1 MTHLL
6 GRQDCIDS
14 LRRDLI
20 DLQGAVLD
28 VFSKTGPVRFPSWKF
43 PDKLSCNLDLVSLL
57 EEYDYVDGDEEFS
70 QHSHIVLQEL
80 LIDRLMLLLQSFNI
94 HAELL
99 LEKQRALSS
108 DQKETS
114 VSIGPVVKCYW
125 RNLLQLSC
133 QQAKES
139 TSNGQQPPSQQS
151 PSITRTAANTTTI
164 NTHKTQSTS
173 MTSIQKTTTNT
184 PASTPATFQHERASA
199 AGSCVSI
206 HTVGCQTVESAL
218 VPCEACACVQ
228 AVMKESSDALVSLCQ
243 SLGLP
248 CSIQGFLEAV
258 EETQQLGRLS
268 ACDISQWAS
277 EQRRDMS
284 RVGKH
289 VLEVRETVEPLKKKL
304 KETEMER
311 EKLRKQLSETVKR
324 EKEERRKMEEEWEC
338 RMQEVKS
345 RAEETVRRLKQEK
358 EELKRGITLLEDRNS
373 ELTAELNLQTEA
385 KQSLEYERATLQEEV
400 RRLHSLENMLREVE
414 ESRQNLEKE
423 LRSTQTLLD
432 KESAKNHSVRRQHEA
447 LQVKQAALRKH
458 LDVLVQQTEDL
469 HSSLEECED
478 EKADLANKLTQIIQ
492 EKDALQEQFTQQQ
505 SHCSS
510 QSTEKQQQQ
519 TQITELKESV
529 SHLKQML
536 EEASQRERILVAFP
550 ELNPQAA
557 PQTTGDVMCDMEQQ
571 LKANSVRIRIL
582 QQENITL
589 SNSLT
594 RLKDREEKQRSSD
607 SGIVEIDRSR
617 EAPVMGPLVN
627 PSTPSSTSP
636 SSILHHQTLCLSL
649 QQDVDVEERYMNI
662 RQAARIRSAGTR
674 RRRK

>member
-57 EEYDYVDGDEEFS
+57 EEYDYVDGEEEFS
-70 QHSHIVLQEL
+70 QHSHIVLLEL
-80 LIDRLMLLLQSFNI
+80 LIDRLMLLLQSFNV

-108 DQKETS
+108 GQNESS
-114 VSIGPVVKCYW
+114 VSIGPVVKHFW
-125 RNLLQLSC
+125 NNLLQLNNKE
-133 QQAKES
+133 QES
-139 TSNGQQPPSQQS
+139 TSGQQPPSQRS
-151 PSITRTAANTTTI
+151 SFITRTAANTPTI

-173 MTSIQKTTTNT
+173 M
-184 PASTPATFQHERASA
+184 ASTHKTISGTPDSSSHHRRA
-199 AGSCVSI
+199 VS
-206 HTVGCQTVESAL
+206 CQTVESAL

-248 CSIQGFLEAV
+248 CSMQSFLEAV
-258 EETQQLGRLS
+258 EETKQLGRLS

-277 EQRRDMS
+277 EQRKDMS

-289 VLEVRETVEPLKKKL
+289 VLEVRETVQPLKKKL

-324 EKEERRKMEEEWEC
+324 EKEERRKMEEECER
-338 RMQEVKS
+338 RMQEVKVKG
-345 RAEETVRRLKQEK
+345 EEAVRRLKEEK
-358 EELKRGITLLEDRNS
+358 EELKTGVTLLEDKNS
-373 ELTAELNLQTEA
+373 ELTAELDLQTEA
-385 KQSLEYERATLQEEV
+385 KQSLECERAALQEQV
-400 RRLHSLENMLREVE
+400 HHLHSSLETMLKEVE
-414 ESRQNLEKE
+414 ENRKDLEKE
-423 LRSTQTLLD
+423 LRSTQALLD
-432 KESAKNHSVRRQHEA
+432 KESAKNHSVQRQHEA
-447 LQVKQAALRKH
+447 LQAKQAALRKH

-492 EKDALQEQFTQQQ
+492 EKDTLQEQLTQQQ
-505 SHCSS
+505 SRCSS
-510 QSTEKQQQQ
+510 LCIEKQMQQ
-519 TQITELKESV
+519 TQITELEESMSRLKE
-529 SHLKQML
+529 ML
-536 EEASQRERILVAFP
+536 EEAAQRERILVAFP

-571 LKANSVRIRIL
+571 LKANSLRIRVL
-582 QQENITL
+582 QQENSSL
-589 SNSLT
+589 SNSLA
-594 RLKDREEKQRSSD
+594 RLKDREEKQRSTD
-607 SGIVEIDRSR
+607 SGIVEMDRSR
-617 EAPVMGPLVN
+617 EDAAMGPLDIS
-627 PSTPSSTSP
+627 STSSPTSP

-649 QQDVDVEERYMNI
+649 HQDVEERYMNI

>member
-28 VFSKTGPVRFPSWKF
+28 VFSKTGPIRFPSWKF

-57 EEYDYVDGDEEFS
+57 EEYDYVDGEEEFS
-70 QHSHIVLQEL
+70 QHSHIVLLEL
-80 LIDRLMLLLQSFNI
+80 LMDRLMLLLQSFNV
-94 HAELL
+94 HTELL
-99 LEKQRALSS
+99 LENPSALSS
-108 DQKETS
+108 GQNESS
-114 VSIGPVVKCYW
+114 VSIGPVVKRFW
-125 RNLLQLSC
+125 NNLLQLSNPQT
-133 QQAKES
+133 QQS
-139 TSNGQQPPSQQS
+139 TSGQQPPSQRS
-151 PSITRTAANTTTI
+151 SFMTRTAANTPTI

-173 MTSIQKTTTNT
+173 IASTHKTTS
-184 PASTPATFQHERASA
+184 STPDSSAHHRRASA
-199 AGSCVSI
+199 AGSCVSRSP
-206 HTVGCQTVESAL
+206 HAVSCQTVESSL

-248 CSIQGFLEAV
+248 CSMQGFLEAV

-277 EQRRDMS
+277 EQRKDMS

-311 EKLRKQLSETVKR
+311 DKLRKQLSETVRR
-324 EKEERRKMEEEWEC
+324 EKEERRKMEEECER
-338 RMQEVKS
+338 RMQEVKVKG
-345 RAEETVRRLKQEK
+345 EEAVRRLK
-358 EELKRGITLLEDRNS
+358 EELKRGVTLLEDKNS
-373 ELTAELNLQTEA
+373 ELTAELILQTEA
-385 KQSLEYERATLQEEV
+385 KQSLECERAALQEQV
-400 RRLHSLENMLREVE
+400 HHLHNSLETMLKEVE
-414 ESRQNLEKE
+414 ESRTNLEKD

-432 KESAKNHSVRRQHEA
+432 KESAKNHSVQRQHEA
-447 LQVKQAALRKH
+447 LQVKQTALRKH
-458 LDVLVQQTEDL
+458 LNVLVQQTEDL
-469 HSSLEECED
+469 HNSLEECED
-478 EKADLANKLTQIIQ
+478 EKADLANKLAEIVQ
-492 EKDALQEQFTQQQ
+492 ERDTLQEQLAQQQ
-505 SHCSS
+505 SRCSS
-510 QSTEKQQQQ
+510 LCIEKQRQQ
-519 TQITELKESV
+519 TQMTELEERMSRLKET
-529 SHLKQML
+529 L
-536 EEASQRERILVAFP
+536 EEAAQRERILVAFP

-571 LKANSVRIRIL
+571 LKANSVRIRVL
-582 QQENITL
+582 QTENVSL
-589 SNSLT
+589 SNSLD

-607 SGIVEIDRSR
+607 SGIVEMDRSR
-617 EAPVMGPLVN
+617 EAAAMGPLE
-627 PSTPSSTSP
+627 SSSTSSP
-636 SSILHHQTLCLSL
+636 SSSSSILHHQTLCLSPH
-649 QQDVDVEERYMNI
+649 QDVEERYMHI

>member
-1 MTHLL
+1 MAHLL

-80 LIDRLMLLLQSFNI
+80 LIDRLMLLLQSFNL

-108 DQKETS
+108 EQNETS
-114 VSIGPVVKCYW
+114 VSIGPVVKRYW
-125 RNLLQLSC
+125 KNLLQLNS
-133 QQAKES
+133 QQKQES
-139 TSNGQQPPSQQS
+139 TSNAQQPLSQQNQ
-151 PSITRTAANTTTI
+151 SITITAANTSSI

-173 MTSIQKTTTNT
+173 MNSIHKTTTNT
-184 PASTPATFQHERASA
+184 PASSPHHEGAST
-199 AGSCVSI
+199 AGSSVST

-228 AVMKESSDALVSLCQ
+228 EAMKESSDALVSLCQ

-248 CSIQGFLEAV
+248 CSMQGFLEAV
-258 EETQQLGRLS
+258 EEAQQLGGLS

-277 EQRRDMS
+277 EQRRDIS

-304 KETEMER
+304 KVTEMER
-311 EKLRKQLSETVKR
+311 EKLRKQLAETVKR
-324 EKEERRKMEEEWEC
+324 EKEERKKMEEEWEH

-345 RAEETVRRLKQEK
+345 KAEDVLKRLKQEK
-358 EELKRGITLLEDRNS
+358 EDLKRGVTLLEDRNS

-385 KQSLEYERATLQEEV
+385 KQSLEYERATLQKEV
-400 RRLHSLENMLREVE
+400 HHLHSLENMFREVE

-432 KESAKNHSVRRQHEA
+432 KESAKNQSVQHQHEA

-458 LDVLVQQTEDL
+458 LDVLVEQTEDL
-469 HSSLEECED
+469 HSSLEQSED
-478 EKADLANKLTQIIQ
+478 EKADLANKLTQVTQ
-492 EKDALQEQFTQQQ
+492 ENNALQEQLTQQQ

-510 QSTEKQQQQ
+510 LSTEKQKLQ
-519 TQITELKESV
+519 TQIPELEERLSRLKE
-529 SHLKQML
+529 ML
-536 EEASQRERILVAFP
+536 EEANQRERILVAFP

-582 QQENITL
+582 QQENVTL
-589 SNSLT
+589 SNSLA
-594 RLKDREEKQRSSD
+594 RLKDREEKQRSSI
-607 SGIVEIDRSR
+607 SGIAEMDRSS
-617 EAPVMGPLVN
+617 EAPVMGHLDN
-627 PSTPSSTSP
+627 SSTPSTTSSPSSP

-649 QQDVDVEERYMNI
+649 QQNVEERYMNI

>member
-57 EEYDYVDGDEEFS
+57 EEYDYVDGEEEFS
-70 QHSHIVLQEL
+70 QHSHIVLLEL
-80 LIDRLMLLLQSFNI
+80 LIDRLMLLLQSFNV

-108 DQKETS
+108 GQNESS
-114 VSIGPVVKCYW
+114 VSIGPVVKRFW
-125 RNLLQLSC
+125 NNLLQLNNIHV
-133 QQAKES
+133 QES
-139 TSNGQQPPSQQS
+139 TSGKQHPSQQS
-151 PSITRTAANTTTI
+151 SFITRTAANTPTI
-164 NTHKTQSTS
+164 NMHKTKSTS
-173 MTSIQKTTTNT
+173 ITSTNKTTL
-184 PASTPATFQHERASA
+184 STPDSSSHLRRA
-199 AGSCVSI
+199 VS
-206 HTVGCQTVESAL
+206 CQTVESAL
-218 VPCEACACVQ
+218 VPCQACACVQ

-248 CSIQGFLEAV
+248 CSMQGFLEAV
-258 EETQQLGRLS
+258 EETQQLGRLT

-277 EQRRDMS
+277 EQRKDMS

-324 EKEERRKMEEEWEC
+324 EKEERRKMEEECEH
-338 RMQEVKS
+338 RMQEVKVKG
-345 RAEETVRRLKQEK
+345 EEALRRLREEK
-358 EELKRGITLLEDRNS
+358 EELKRGVTLLEDNNS
-373 ELTAELNLQTEA
+373 ELTEELKLQTEA
-385 KQSLEYERATLQEEV
+385 KQSLECEKAALQEQV
-400 RRLHSLENMLREVE
+400 HHLHSSLETMLKEVE
-414 ESRQNLEKE
+414 ENRKDMEEE

-432 KESAKNHSVRRQHEA
+432 KESAKNHSVQRQHEA
-447 LQVKQAALRKH
+447 LQAKQTALRKH

-469 HSSLEECED
+469 HSSLDECED
-478 EKADLANKLTQIIQ
+478 EKADLANKLTQIKQ
-492 EKDALQEQFTQQQ
+492 EKDTLQKQLAQQQ
-505 SHCSS
+505 SRCSS
-510 QSTEKQQQQ
+510 LCIEKQRQQ
-519 TQITELKESV
+519 TQITELEERMSRLKE
-529 SHLKQML
+529 ML
-536 EEASQRERILVAFP
+536 EEAVQRERMLVAFP

-571 LKANSVRIRIL
+571 LKANSLRIRVL
-582 QQENITL
+582 QQENASL
-589 SNSLT
+589 SNSLA

-607 SGIVEIDRSR
+607 SGIIEMDRR
-617 EAPVMGPLVN
+617 TEDAATGPLDIS
-627 PSTPSSTSP
+627 STSSPTSP

-649 QQDVDVEERYMNI
+649 HQDVEERYMNI